1 MPFTIERHPRHAL
14 HRELLAL
21 VLGTIAGLLACS
33 ANAVASEVDRF
44 RQACTDERV
53 LKFGFFSDF
62 KPVSSS
68 ENPTPGTAGF
78 DRHRGYEADLLTAL
92 ETMEDAGL
100 SFRRRGIGVWPGIWL
115 APAGPDFDMV
125 GGGITILDSRTRN
138 DANET
143 AVVFTSGHITFRQS
157 LLVRAEDAERLAS
170 HDDLADARVG
180 VIGGT
185 TGEHR
190 LLELTGMVN
199 ADGDLAQGTIV
210 DKADGTQVTADGSA
224 DYRITAAG
232 ATPNLDGRLRLQGP
246 QGTVAEVRYFGSEG
260 EQFEALHSGDVDA
273 LARGEIGNREASVD
287 SSGAFVVTALDPA
300 IELGGFAFDKD
311 DEALA
316 ACVDGK
322 LNWLTDRRRIG
333 YAEWHAD
340 PLAFMQRARLWNAT
354 EVFGQIYAYS
364 ILSELMREEF
374 PATLE
379 RLGRR
384 FGEFGAVRTQPV
396 ADAVGIWARAKG
408 GHRRIENVDVATDS
422 FGGGKWRQNRGQVE
436 VGYDFPIP
444 AAGPV
449 VGGISIHAMHTTAEA
464 RKGRSY
470 AASDIEAVGYGGA
483 LTLARFDSDGFYW
496 EAQSRFSF
504 WNVDVDFT
512 SRRISES
519 LDARSWGVSFEIG
532 REFETSLEFDAGDFR
547 ITPRVQAVYTE
558 VDFDDFTDGDGVA
571 VVKGDSDSLEASA
584 GLGFAMILPKQNL
597 RLYVDL
603 SVAHDFQDD
612 SSINAYGFEF
622 RSGFSDTWGH
632 ARLGAVKQIMDGV
645 SIILQ
650 GRAGSPLGD
659 DTSDALSYGAQTS
672 LRVEF

>member
-1 MPFTIERHPRHAL
+1 MSFTIARNPRNFL
-14 HRELLAL
+14 HQEFLSLAL
-21 VLGTIAGLLACS
+21 GIIFSLLACS
-33 ANAVASEVDRF
+33 ANAVASEIDRLQ
-44 RQACTDERV
+44 QACTDERV
-53 LKFGFFSDF
+53 LKFGFFRDF
-62 KPVSSS
+62 NPVSYS
-68 ENPTPGTAGF
+68 ENSTPGTAGF

-92 ETMEDAGL
+92 EAMEDAGL
-100 SFRRRGIGVWPGIWL
+100 SFQRRGISVWPGIWL

-143 AVVFTSGHITFRQS
+143 AIAFTSGHITFRQS
-157 LLVRAEDAERLAS
+157 LLVRAEDAERFGS
-170 HDDLADARVG
+170 HDDLTDARVG
-180 VIGGT
+180 VVGGT

-210 DKADGTQVTADGSA
+210 DKSDGTQVTADGSSN
-224 DYRITAAG
+224 YRITAAG
-232 ATPNLDGRLRLQGP
+232 ATSNLDGRSRLQGP
-246 QGTVAEVRYFGSEG
+246 QGTVAEITYFEFEG
-260 EQFEALHSGDVDA
+260 DQFKALRNGDVDA
-273 LARGEIGNREASVD
+273 LARGEIGNREASTD
-287 SSGAFVVTALDPA
+287 SSGAFVVTALDSE

-316 ACVDGK
+316 ACVDDK
-322 LNWLTDRRRIG
+322 LNWLTDQRRIA

-364 ILSELMREEF
+364 MLSELMREEF

-384 FGEFGAVRTQPV
+384 FGEFGAVRTQPS

-408 GHRRIENVDVATDS
+408 SHRRIENVDVATDS

-436 VGYDFPIP
+436 IGYDFPIP

-470 AASDIEAVGYGGA
+470 ATSDIEAAGYGGA
-483 LTLARFDSDGFYW
+483 LTLARFDSNGFYW
-496 EAQSRFSF
+496 EAQGRFSF

-532 REFETSLEFDAGDFR
+532 REFETSLEFEAGDFR
-547 ITPRVQAVYTE
+547 VTPRVQVVYTG

-571 VVKGDSDSLEASA
+571 VVKGDSDSLEVSA
-584 GLGFAMILPKQNL
+584 GLGGGMILPKQNL

-603 SVAHDFQDD
+603 SVSHDFQDD

-632 ARLGAVKQIMDGV
+632 ARLGAAKQIMDGV

-672 LRVEF
+672 LRIDF

>member
-1 MPFTIERHPRHAL
+1 MF
-14 HRELLAL
+14 LAL
-21 VLGTIAGLLACS
+21 GIIFGLLAFS
-33 ANAVASEVDRF
+33 TNAFASEVDRL
-44 RQACTDERV
+44 RQACTDGRV
-53 LKFGFFSDF
+53 LKLGFFSDF
-62 KPVSSS
+62 KPVSYS

-92 ETMEDAGL
+92 EAMEDAGL

-115 APAGPDFDMV
+115 TPAGTDFDVV

-143 AVVFTSGHITFRQS
+143 VIAFTSGHITFRQS

-180 VIGGT
+180 VLGGT

-190 LLELTGMVN
+190 LLELTGIVN

-210 DKADGTQVTADGSA
+210 SKSDGTQVTADGSSH
-224 DYRITAAG
+224 YRITAAG
-232 ATPNLDGRLRLQGP
+232 ATTNLDGRSRIQGP
-246 QGTVAEVRYFGSEG
+246 QGTVAEIMYFET
-260 EQFEALHSGDVDA
+260 ENERFKALRNGDVDA
-273 LARGEIGNREASVD
+273 LARGEIGNRDASAD
-287 SSGAFVVTALDPA
+287 FSGAFVVTALDPE

-316 ACVDGK
+316 ACVDDK
-322 LNWLTDRRRIG
+322 LNWLTDDRRIG
-333 YAEWHAD
+333 YAEWRAD

-364 ILSELMREEF
+364 ILSELMREQF

-379 RLGRR
+379 RPGRR
-384 FGEFGAVRTQPV
+384 FGESGAVRTQPG
-396 ADAVGIWARAKG
+396 ADATGIWTRVKG
-408 GHRRIENVDVATDS
+408 SHRRIENVNVATDP

-436 VGYDFPIP
+436 IGYDFPIP
-444 AAGPV
+444 AAGPT
-449 VGGISIHAMHTTAEA
+449 VGGISIYATHTTADV

-470 AASDIEAVGYGGA
+470 AASDIEATGYGGA
-483 LTLARFDSDGFYW
+483 LTLARFAPNGFYW
-496 EAQSRFSF
+496 EGQSRFSF
-504 WNVDVDFT
+504 WNADVGFA

-519 LDARSWGVSFEIG
+519 IDARSWGVSFEIG
-532 REFETSLEFDAGDFR
+532 REFETGLEFEAGDFR
-547 ITPRVQAVYTE
+547 VTPRLQVVYTE
-558 VDFDDFTDGDGVA
+558 VDFGDFTDGDGV
-571 VVKGDSDSLEASA
+571 VVDQGDSDSLETSA
-584 GLGFAMILPKQNL
+584 GLGVGMILPKQGL

-603 SVAHDFQDD
+603 SVSHDFQDD

-632 ARLGAVKQIMDGV
+632 ARLGAAKKIMDGV
-645 SIILQ
+645 SITLQ
-650 GRAGSPLGD
+650 GRVGSPLGD
-659 DTSDALSYGAQTS
+659 DTSDAFSYGAQTS
-672 LRVEF
+672 LRIDF

>member
-1 MPFTIERHPRHAL
+1 MPFTIERNPRNAFR
-14 HRELLAL
+14 RELLFLA
-21 VLGTIAGLLACS
+21 LGTIVGLLVCS
-33 ANAVASEVDRF
+33 ANAVASEIDRL

-62 KPVSSS
+62 KPVSYS
-68 ENPTPGTAGF
+68 ENRTPGTAGF

-92 ETMEDAGL
+92 EAMEDAGL
-100 SFRRRGIGVWPGIWL
+100 AFQRRGIGVWPGVWL
-115 APAGPDFDMV
+115 APAGTDFDMV

-143 AVVFTSGHITFRQS
+143 VIAFTSGHITFRQS

-170 HDDLADARVG
+170 HDDLTDARVG
-180 VIGGT
+180 VRGGT

-210 DKADGTQVTADGSA
+210 YKLDGTQVTADGSSN
-224 DYRITAAG
+224 YRITAAG
-232 ATPNLDGRLRLQGP
+232 ATPNLDGRSRLQGP
-246 QGTVAEVRYFGSEG
+246 QGTVGEVIYFETEG
-260 EQFEALHSGDVDA
+260 EQFEALRSRTVDA
-273 LARGEIGNREASVD
+273 LAKGEIGNREASTD
-287 SSGAFVVTALDPA
+287 SSGAFVVTALDPEV
-300 IELGGFAFDKD
+300 ELGGFAFDKD

-316 ACVDGK
+316 ACVDDK
-322 LNWLTDRRRIG
+322 LNWLTDQRRIG

-364 ILSELMREEF
+364 MLSELMREEF

-384 FGEFGAVRTQPV
+384 FGEFGAVRTQPS

-408 GHRRIENVDVATDS
+408 SHRRIENVDVGTNS

-436 VGYDFPIP
+436 IGYDFPIP

-470 AASDIEAVGYGGA
+470 AASDVEAAGYGGA
-483 LTLARFDSDGFYW
+483 LTLARFDPNGLYW

-504 WNVDVDFT
+504 WNVDVDFV

-519 LDARSWGVSFEIG
+519 IDARSWGVSFEIG
-532 REFETSLEFDAGDFR
+532 REFKTGLEFETGDFR
-547 ITPRVQAVYTE
+547 VTPRVQVVYTE

-571 VVKGDSDSLEASA
+571 VAKGDSDSLEVSA
-584 GLGFAMILPKQNL
+584 GLGAGMILPKQEL

-603 SVAHDFQDD
+603 SISHDFQDD
-612 SSINAYGFEF
+612 SSVNAYGFEF

-632 ARLGAVKQIMDGV
+632 ARLGAAKKIMDGV

-650 GRAGSPLGD
+650 GRVGSPLGD

-672 LRVEF
+672 LRIDF